1 MVFDDIFQ
9 RFKYG
14 FYGSRKEKKMNHKT
28 INDVNASAH
37 MFVDEINNYIDIRYD
52 LSHPC
57 CILTTAPTPLAR
69 EFMLYLQGHGEYYC
83 YAGSSTRRSHMHSY
97 MIMLTLSGNE
107 VLEYQNNKYQMS
119 AGTFYWIDCMQPHYF
134 YTLESDQPR
143 HAMWIHFNGFSAE
156 FYYKQF
162 LRLNNNSHTCKLPRD
177 NKIVEGI
184 KELIRLYYD
193 HNESLEV
200 DIAASAIITNIV
212 TACVISPTLGKNQTS
227 VPKTIVACKNF
238 SISNYQE
245 NITLG
250 SLAERFSINKYH
262 LQKQFKRYIGISPN
276 DFLIHTRLTH
286 AKELLRTTD
295 YSINQIAQEIGIMEA
310 SNFSRLFK
318 KWENMTPLEYR
329 RYWCE
334 PTLTVVDNL

>member
-1 MVFDDIFQ
+1 
-9 RFKYG
+9 
-14 FYGSRKEKKMNHKT
+14 MNHKT

-212 TACVISPTLGKNQTS
+212 TACVISP
-227 VPKTIVACKNF
+227 
-238 SISNYQE
+238 
-245 NITLG
+245 
-250 SLAERFSINKYH
+250 
-262 LQKQFKRYIGISPN
+262 N

-310 SNFSRLFK
+310 NNFSRLFK

>member
-1 MVFDDIFQ
+1 
-9 RFKYG
+9 
-14 FYGSRKEKKMNHKT
+14 
-28 INDVNASAH
+28 
-37 MFVDEINNYIDIRYD
+37 
-52 LSHPC
+52 
-57 CILTTAPTPLAR
+57 
-69 EFMLYLQGHGEYYC
+69 
-83 YAGSSTRRSHMHSY
+83 
-97 MIMLTLSGNE
+97 
-107 VLEYQNNKYQMS
+107 
-119 AGTFYWIDCMQPHYF
+119 
-134 YTLESDQPR
+134 
-143 HAMWIHFNGFSAE
+143 
-156 FYYKQF
+156 
-162 LRLNNNSHTCKLPRD
+162 
-177 NKIVEGI
+177 
-184 KELIRLYYD
+184 
-193 HNESLEV
+193 
-200 DIAASAIITNIV
+200 
-212 TACVISPTLGKNQTS
+212 
-227 VPKTIVACKNF
+227 
-238 SISNYQE
+238 E